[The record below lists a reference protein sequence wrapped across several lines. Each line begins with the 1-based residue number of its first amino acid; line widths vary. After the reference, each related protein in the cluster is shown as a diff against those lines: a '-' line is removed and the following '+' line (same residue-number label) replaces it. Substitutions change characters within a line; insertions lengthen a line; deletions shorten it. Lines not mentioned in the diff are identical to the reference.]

1 MFLDILQN
9 ALYVHTFLFFLL
21 TILLLYSI
29 LRAGIFVNTLCKRV
43 SELENAPITRETVEG
58 FIKYI
63 DLAHSFI
70 W

>member
-1 MFLDILQN
+1 MLCMFILSC
-9 ALYVHTFLFFLL
+9 FFLL

-29 LRAGIFVNTLCKRV
+29 FRAGIFVNTLCKRV

-63 DLAHSFI
+63 DVRHIPFI